1 MIQKKRFKEEEKTQK
16 MALTFAGTMLY
27 EESTRVEDK
36 TRQNE
41 FSMSEVALGTHT
53 ADTQWTIQV
62 NSGSAKL
69 VNKPLRG
76 DLQGKEF
83 IV

>member
-1 MIQKKRFKEEEKTQK
+1 MIQKKQFKEEEKTQE
-16 MALTFAGTMLY
+16 MALTFGGTMLY

-53 ADTQWTIQV
+53 RPTHNEQSKSIAVPPNW
-62 NSGSAKL
+62 
-69 VNKPLRG
+69 
-76 DLQGKEF
+76 
-83 IV
+83 